1 MSTLLSRID
10 GSTLLAIAG
19 GRSRIQIAIADSF
32 GDMLPEA
39 CTAFQID
46 TPLRLEHFL
55 AQTAHESDAF
65 RTVVEY
71 ATGQAYEG
79 RKDLG
84 NVNAGDGVRY
94 KGRGPI
100 QLTGRSNYRAFTNWM
115 RKVKPS
121 CPDFEA
127 QPDWVAQFPWAG
139 WAAVYFWSV
148 NGLNSLA
155 DKDDLVAITLKING
169 GRNGL
174 ASRSKYL
181 ARAKT
186 VIGTLVADLVS
197 REQQFAV
204 LRRGMSG
211 SSIEDLQRG
220 LTAAGVYHLTIDGFF
235 GPGTE
240 QAIRA
245 FQKASGLTVDGVAG
259 AKTIGALRD
268 RKFLN

>member
-1 MSTLLSRID
+1 MSTLLSRISGD
-10 GSTLLAIAG
+10 TLLAIVG
-19 GRSRIQIAIADSF
+19 NRSTAQIAIANAF
-32 GDMLPEA
+32 ADMLPEA
-39 CTAFQID
+39 CAAFQID

-65 RTVVEY
+65 RTTVEY

-84 NVNAGDGVRY
+84 NVQPGDGVRY

-100 QLTGRSNYRAFTNWM
+100 QLTGRDNYRAFTKWM
-115 RKVKPS
+115 HKIKPD

-127 QPDWVAQFPWAG
+127 QPELVGQFPWAG
-139 WAAVYFWSV
+139 WAAVYFWAQK
-148 NGLNSLA
+148 GLNNLA
-155 DKDDLVAITLKING
+155 DKDDLVAITLKVNG

-174 ASRSKYL
+174 ASRAKYL

-186 VIGTLVADLVS
+186 VIGTMVADLIS

-211 SSIEDLQRG
+211 AYVEELQRG

-240 QAIRA
+240 QAVRA
-245 FQKASGLTVDGVAG
+245 FQKACGLTGDGIAG
-259 AKTIGALRD
+259 AATFGALRD
-268 RKFLN
+268 HKFLN